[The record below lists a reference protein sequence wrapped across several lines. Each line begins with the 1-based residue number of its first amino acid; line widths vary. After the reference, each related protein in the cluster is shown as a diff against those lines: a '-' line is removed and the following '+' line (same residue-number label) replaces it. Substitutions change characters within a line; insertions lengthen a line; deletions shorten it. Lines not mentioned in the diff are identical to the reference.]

1 MPKIVCTM
9 GAVGSGKSSL
19 SNAFAASHDCKVI
32 AFADV
37 LKRVAKEEGGWD
49 GVKDERGRAFIQN
62 FSEEY
67 KRKHGDDIFTR
78 LAFEE
83 ALSANNEYVIL
94 EDTRFNIEIARALNL
109 RKCGAPLTLFLV
121 HNEAAEHNWAK
132 AYGRYIRGDENCKW
146 AGHRSELEWRAFRSV
161 WTNPLVYKNDFD
173 AGTKYIDSRA
183 YAEFIYNALNNK
195 LYTYSF

>member
-1 MPKIVCTM
+1 M

-19 SNAFAASHDCKVI
+19 STAFAASHDCRVI

-67 KRKHGDDIFTR
+67 KRKHGDDVFTR

-83 ALSANNEYVIL
+83 ALTANNEYVIL

-109 RKCGAPLTLFLV
+109 RKCGVPLTLFLV
-121 HNEAAEHNWAK
+121 HNEAAEHNWVT

-173 AGTKYIDSRA
+173 AGAKYVDSRA

-195 LYTYSF
+195 LYTYNF

>member
-67 KRKHGDDIFTR
+67 KRKHGADIFTR

-83 ALSANNEYVIL
+83 ALSANNEYAIL

-173 AGTKYIDSRA
+173 AGAKYIDSRA